1 MTDSRGTK
9 IEPGDILQA
18 EYIKIK
24 YLGGIKFEH
33 ITFGEQDSRLNVYNY
48 TQESMLKSQWVKC
61 EK

>member
-33 ITFGEQDSRLNVYNY
+33 ITFWELGSRFNIFNC
-48 TQESMLKSQWVKC
+48 TQEFMLKSQWVKC